1 MEIISNVIDT
11 VAVVHTR
18 ISLLA
23 GVADTQLHHIAIAVV
38 TNRRFAA
45 IFYSLHRQAKIRMP
59 VSRDLAFDKVDRKKN
74 HEPPGSRYCVISLV
88 FLFLNYFLIDAPL
101 RSTHPTGLF

>member
-11 VAVVHTR
+11 VADRPRTHFVACG
-18 ISLLA
+18 I
-23 GVADTQLHHIAIAVV
+23 ADTQLHHIAIAVV

-59 VSRDLAFDKVDRKKN
+59 VSHDLAFDKVDRKKN
-74 HEPPGSRYCVISLV
+74 HEPPGI
-88 FLFLNYFLIDAPL
+88 
-101 RSTHPTGLF
+101 

>member
-11 VAVVHTR
+11 VADRPRTHFVACG
-18 ISLLA
+18 I
-23 GVADTQLHHIAIAVV
+23 ADTQLHHIAIAVV

-59 VSRDLAFDKVDRKKN
+59 VSHDLAFDKVDRKK
-74 HEPPGSRYCVISLV
+74 PGTSGNTGVPV
-88 FLFLNYFLIDAPL
+88 FCHFVCFRAFKLFLD
-101 RSTHPTGLF
+101 